1 MIMYLLMIVSVEVYL
16 GLLGSLPNT
25 GSGFKSSLRW
35 ESSAKPAQ
43 QLRSFAQDGVVA
55 WSLSSPLSFRL
66 RQPGLGAVITSKESW
81 LDLGSGLRSTSIL
94 RRLVFASWL
103 SGTPVDTL
111 GTLAG
116 AS

>member
-1 MIMYLLMIVSVEVYL
+1 MIVSVEVYL

-35 ESSAKPAQ
+35 VSFAKPAL

-55 WSLSSPLSFRL
+55 WNLSFLLLFRL
-66 RQPGLGAVITSKESW
+66 CQLGLGAVRILRELWPVLES
-81 LDLGSGLRSTSIL
+81 GRRSTSIL
-94 RRLVFASWL
+94 KRLASASWL
-103 SGTPVDTL
+103 SGTPVDML
-111 GTLAG
+111 GMLAG